1 MSGPK
6 VVRVVTREELVAAG
20 TALLA
25 RLDAAVQ
32 QWQRDC
38 GDSVNPADVQVTKS
52 RRDALAAML
61 AADKFSE
68 FGQAAVKEIN
78 FLQADTE
85 QRRERAAQA
94 LAQERIRNAN
104 GQQLAR
110 TLLQAGSNLTSQM
123 RTELE
128 NAFAGQ
134 LSVAEMDAALSRA
147 RQALFPVASQDI
159 TPEQRALAQRLGVQE
174 TETSFET
181 WKAQSAKPDARL
193 QSVFTHLAEL
203 DTLGFA
209 AESGELDAQLRS
221 VQSMDDDANRNM
233 RLDTLVLAVR
243 KVKDGAAAKVRLRNQ
258 VESLVAELSAAAG
271 DSETLSKLR
280 SVTLATSQEQIQ
292 AIVTLGRTELAKL
305 QEVASAAARR
315 KAVLQGLQKLGY
327 QVQEGLSTM
336 AADAGRL
343 IARSPVNST
352 YGVELVT
359 GANQKV
365 QVRSIAFDAARDSSQ
380 DVAEE
385 RRWCGDFGKLQA
397 ALQAGGCEV
406 VVEKALGVGAT
417 PLRVVEA
424 VEENRRSQTLP
435 GQAGRSR

>member
-6 VVRVVTREELVAAG
+6 VVRVVTREELIAAG
-20 TALLA
+20 TTLLA

-32 QWQRDC
+32 QWQRNC
-38 GDSVNPADVQVTKS
+38 GDSAKPADVQVTKS
-52 RRDALAAML
+52 RRDTLAAML
-61 AADKFSE
+61 AADRFSE
-68 FGQAAVKEIN
+68 FGQAAVKEID
-78 FLQADTE
+78 FLQADAE

-94 LAQERIRNAN
+94 QAQERIRTAN

-110 TLLQAGSNLTSQM
+110 TLLRAGSNLTSQVC
-123 RTELE
+123 TELE
-128 NAFAGQ
+128 KASAGQ

-147 RQALFPVASQDI
+147 RQALFPAASQDI
-159 TPEQRALAQRLGVQE
+159 TPEKKALAQRLGVQE

-181 WKAQSAKPDARL
+181 WKAKSAEPDVRL
-193 QSVFTHLAEL
+193 QSVFTHLSEL
-203 DTLGFA
+203 EALGFG
-209 AESGELDAQLRS
+209 AEAGGLEAQLRS
-221 VQSMDDDANRNM
+221 VQSMDEDANRDM

-243 KVKDGAAAKVRLRNQ
+243 KAKDGAVAKAKLLNQ
-258 VESLVAELSAAAG
+258 VELLVAELSTAAG
-271 DSETLSKLR
+271 ESETLNKLR
-280 SVTLATSQEQIQ
+280 SATLTTSHEQFQ
-292 AIVTLGRTELAKL
+292 AMVTLGRTELAKL
-305 QEVASAAARR
+305 QEAASAAARR
-315 KAVLQGLQKLGY
+315 KAVLEGLQKLGY

-336 AADAGRL
+336 AADSGRL
-343 IARSPVNST
+343 IARSPLNGD

-424 VEENRRSQTLP
+424 VEENRRSQTSP
-435 GQAGRSR
+435 GVVGRSR

>member
-6 VVRVVTREELVAAG
+6 VVRVVTLEELVAAG

-25 RLDAAVQ
+25 RLDAAVH

-38 GDSVNPADVQVTKS
+38 GDSVKPVDVQVTRS

-61 AADKFSE
+61 AADKFAE
-68 FGQAAVKEIN
+68 FGQAAGKEID
-78 FLQADTE
+78 FLQADAE

-94 LAQERIRNAN
+94 RAQERMRNAN

-110 TLLQAGSNLTSQM
+110 TLLRAGSNLASQV

-128 NAFAGQ
+128 KASAGQ
-134 LSVAEMDAALSRA
+134 LSVAEMDAVLSRG
-147 RQALFPVASQDI
+147 RQALFPVTTQDI
-159 TPEQRALAQRLGVQE
+159 TSEQKALAQRLGVQE

-181 WKAQSAKPDARL
+181 WKAKSAKLDARL
-193 QSVFTHLAEL
+193 QSVFTHCAEL

-209 AESGELDAQLRS
+209 AETGEFEAQLRS

-243 KVKDGAAAKVRLRNQ
+243 KAKDVAVAKVRLLNQ
-258 VESLVAELSAAAG
+258 VELLAAELSAAAG
-271 DSETLSKLR
+271 DSETLNKLR
-280 SVTLATSQEQIQ
+280 SVTLATSQEQLQ
-292 AIVTLGRTELAKL
+292 AIVTLGRTVLAKL
-305 QEVASAAARR
+305 QEAASAAARR
-315 KAVLQGLQKLGY
+315 KAVLEGLQKLGY

-336 AADAGRL
+336 VADSGRL
-343 IARSPVNST
+343 IARSPVNGN

-397 ALQAGGCEV
+397 ALQAGGCKV

-417 PLRVVEA
+417 PLRVVE
-424 VEENRRSQTLP
+424 VFEENRRRQTSP
-435 GQAGRSR
+435 RVVGRSS